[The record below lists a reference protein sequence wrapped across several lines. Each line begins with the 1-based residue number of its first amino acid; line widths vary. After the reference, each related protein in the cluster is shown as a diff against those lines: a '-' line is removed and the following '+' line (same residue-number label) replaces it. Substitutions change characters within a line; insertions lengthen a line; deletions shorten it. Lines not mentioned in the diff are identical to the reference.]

1 MLAGVS
7 CICKE
12 ECCQKNASTSPFVF
26 CSYYSGWKYENLV
39 FYTIASALE
48 NGYLSLFIATLI
60 RSSPCLPSSTCALQ
74 LWLLYFSGKQLWE
87 RGTIKECFFLFFF
100 LILLNYSPPKSLVAG
115 QDTPRHNSNAFKS
128 WPTRLTLWEVSAVIE
143 TSSIRIAN
151 RVLGICGPMRNDSRQ
166 HKAWWDRLM
175 GFWLAVIIAHGVN
188 ASVAVYSNIREHG
201 GSQRF
206 PYTKARLRARLPM
219 MIYCMDSL

>member
-1 MLAGVS
+1 MPQRVHSSSAAIIPGENTLS
-7 CICKE
+7 SFLHNCIC
-12 ECCQKNASTSPFVF
+12 C
-26 CSYYSGWKYENLV
+26 
-39 FYTIASALE
+39 E

-115 QDTPRHNSNAFKS
+115 QDTPRHTSNAFKS

-143 TSSIRIAN
+143 NQLHPYRQQSS
-151 RVLGICGPMRNDSRQ
+151 G
-166 HKAWWDRLM
+166 H
-175 GFWLAVIIAHGVN
+175 
-188 ASVAVYSNIREHG
+188 
-201 GSQRF
+201 
-206 PYTKARLRARLPM
+206 LRADEERLTSAQSM
-219 MIYCMDSL
+219 MGQTYGFLISCDHRSWR